1 MLRASLLL
9 FVVFIRTIHFS
20 QYQVHDDFH
29 DQNLNLGLLWQ
40 GDTSHFYSNNARQL
54 QLNQNT
60 ADTSVIWTQLP
71 EMDTDTISFQF
82 WLRENFSP
90 SSLNYGR
97 FFFLANAPDL
107 ESSTSCY
114 FLQFGEAG
122 SSDAVKLFL
131 RLNGTDSLLAS
142 GPLGNI
148 ANAFSLDLKMI
159 IAPNNLQLYT
169 KFSNALNFELQF
181 QITHAFQAWQPY
193 AGFTFYYTTANA
205 AAFFIDDFYFGKVRS
220 DTDPK
225 IIITEIMSDPDTLFG
240 LPDVEYL
247 EIYNYGIELIQLKGL
262 KIQDGNGLCTLPSY
276 WLEAQH
282 YVVLVGTNK
291 SAGFGVGN
299 IVEVAAFPSLN
310 NSGELLA
317 IRDLEN
323 KISDQ
328 LIYLQTWYGSNMLS
342 TNGISLERKSLSDP
356 CSNQDNWSASMA
368 IMGGSP
374 GQANSVFDPYSDTIA
389 PSLTKA
395 LVLDAHYLAIQF
407 SEPMDSLSLVN
418 SIIYISPEIG
428 IFDKQTLDYQNCIN
442 GAQMLLYF
450 DDTILPSQPYQVH
463 IEAATDCWN
472 NTHELLGN
480 FIRYEKPQKGDLLIN
495 EILFDPPNEGHDF
508 IELYNRSDKY
518 LDLSQCG
525 IHNCQDSIFLNQ
537 LNMAP
542 GQYLAFCPDTQFL
555 IDYYPKAI
563 QQNLRQFDLPYFY
576 NDAGTC
582 VLFQQTAT
590 LDSLHYSALWHFPL
604 LPDPEGFSL
613 ERISFEAPTQAAE
626 NWFSAAQASGGATPG
641 GQNSQHSS
649 PTFQGDIHL
658 TFPELSPDL
667 DGYHDQLEIV
677 YQMKEPGML
686 ACAEIYTLNGQLLQ
700 HILFNESIG
709 TQGSCY
715 WDGSTQYGTLVP
727 AGIYVLIFRAFST
740 NPGVFFEK
748 KILFSVCYKA

>member
-1 MLRASLLL
+1 MLRVSLLL
-9 FVVFIRTIHFS
+9 FVVFIRTTHFS

-29 DQNLNLGLLWQ
+29 DQNLNLGVQWQ
-40 GDTSHFYSNNARQL
+40 GDTSHFYCNNARQL
-54 QLNQNT
+54 QLNQST
-60 ADTSVIWTQLP
+60 ADTSIIWTQLP
-71 EMDTDTISFQF
+71 AMNTDTISYQF

-97 FFFLANAPDL
+97 FFFLANASDL
-107 ESSTSCY
+107 ESATNCY

-122 SSDAVKLFL
+122 SSDAIKLFQ

-159 IAPNNLQLYT
+159 LAPNNLKLYA

-181 QITHAFQAWQPY
+181 QLNHSFQGWQPY
-193 AGFTFYYTTANA
+193 TGFTFYYTMANA
-205 AAFFIDDFYFGKVRS
+205 TAFFIDDFYFGKVLS
-220 DTDPK
+220 DTDPQ

-240 LPDVEYL
+240 LPEVEYL
-247 EIYNYGIELIQLKGL
+247 EIFNRGNELVQLKGL

-276 WLEAQH
+276 WLESQH

-291 SAGFGVGN
+291 SVGFGIGN

-310 NSGELLA
+310 NTGELLA

-328 LIYLQTWYGSNMLS
+328 LVYLQTWYGSNMLS
-342 TNGISLERKSLSDP
+342 TNGISLERKSLSDS
-356 CSNQDNWSASMA
+356 CSNQDNWGACMA
-368 IMGGSP
+368 VMGGSP
-374 GQANSVFDPYSDTIA
+374 GQVNSVFDPYSDSIA
-389 PSLTKA
+389 PTLSKA
-395 LVLDAHYLAIQF
+395 LVLDAHYLALQF

-418 SIIYISPEIG
+418 SIVHISPEIG
-428 IFDKQTLDYQNCIN
+428 IFEKLTLNYQNCIN

-450 DDTILPSQPYQVH
+450 NDTILPSKPYQLK

-472 NTHELLGN
+472 NTQELLGS

-495 EILFDPPNEGHDF
+495 EILFDPPNEGYDF
-508 IELYNRSDKY
+508 IELYNGSAKY
-518 LDLSQCG
+518 LDLSECG
-525 IHNCQDSIFLNQ
+525 IHNCQDSIFLNH
-537 LNMAP
+537 LKMTPA
-542 GQYLAFCPDTQFL
+542 QYLAICPDTQFL

-613 ERISFEAPTQAAE
+613 ERINLAAPTQAAE
-626 NWFSAAQASGGATPG
+626 NWFSAAQTSGGATPG
-641 GQNSQHSS
+641 CQNSQYSS
-649 PTFQGDIHL
+649 PSFQGEIQL
-658 TFPELSPDL
+658 TYPELSPDL
-667 DGYHDQLEIV
+667 DGYHDQLEIT

-700 HILFNESIG
+700 YILFNESIG